1 MKIMIRNFSILLFV
15 SIVLL
20 ASCFS
25 NESKYVALRVRG
37 SDSEVNLVQSLAEHF
52 MDQDSLVSV
61 GVTGGGSGAGI
72 AALINNKTDIAN
84 SSRMITDEEIQMA
97 KDREVEPYTII
108 FAQDVLAII
117 INEENGVDKLT
128 IDQLGKIYSGEI
140 TNWSE
145 VGGIDQEIM
154 LYGRQSSSGTYIYFR
169 ENIVKNEYS
178 RSMIGMSGTAQIV
191 EAIRTD
197 KSGIGY
203 VSAGYLDEDVKS
215 GLKVVNISKDETTQP
230 YSPLDKQNILAGNY
244 PITRP
249 LYQYTNGKPEG
260 KLLEFILYQFSPQG
274 QSIIEANGFYPLDAK
289 TITDKL
295 TSDE

>member
-1 MKIMIRNFSILLFV
+1 MIRNFSILLFV

-97 KDREVEPYTII
+97 KDRGVDPYTII
-108 FAQDVLAII
+108 FAQDVLAIV
-117 INEENGVDKLT
+117 INEDNKVDKLT

>member
-1 MKIMIRNFSILLFV
+1 MIRNFSILLFV